1 MKTLKPIR
9 TYQHQAVE
17 DADLTLN
24 SILDLIVEGTWDWNG
39 RTGEVLRSPGWFRM
53 LGYNVGV
60 FHDDVFTWENL
71 IHPDDYERV
80 MSNFECFTSGQV
92 GVYCVDYRCRKAEG
106 DYLWITDRAHV
117 VERDEDGNVCRIIGA
132 HLNIHD
138 RKLAQLELI
147 EQNRLLKAGNLTLE
161 KRLVIKAKELERRN
175 AELQAKIAEIEH
187 ISNTDPLTQIANRK
201 KFEAELVREKARADR
216 YQHPLSL
223 AIFDIDHF
231 KAVNDTHGHHVG
243 DEVLK
248 SLAQLVADNIRDLD
262 FFARWGGEEFVLI
275 FPSISLEGACEC
287 TEKLR
292 SLISQVE
299 MAPGISITCSF
310 GVTEYQAGDSIE
322 KLFTWIDNAL
332 YMAKNTGRNRV
343 EVFTSDHSPT

>member
-1 MKTLKPIR
+1 MKTLKPVS
-9 TYQHQAVE
+9 TYQHTAVE

-24 SILDLIVEGTWDWNG
+24 SILDLIVEGTWDWCG

-53 LGYNVGV
+53 LGYDVG
-60 FHDDVFTWENL
+60 FFNDDVFTWEKL

-80 MSNFECFTSGQV
+80 MRNFECFTRGQA
-92 GVYCVDYRCRKAEG
+92 GTYCVDYRCRKASGE
-106 DYLWITDRAHV
+106 YLWITDRAV
-117 VERDEDGNVCRIIGA
+117 AVTCDSDGKVSRIIGA
-132 HLNIHD
+132 HLDIHD

-161 KRLVIKAKELERRN
+161 KRLSAKADELEKRN
-175 AELQAKIAEIEH
+175 AELQTKVAEIEH
-187 ISNTDPLTQIANRK
+187 ISNTDSLTQVANRK
-201 KFEAELVREKARADR
+201 KFEAELLREKARADR

-231 KAVNDTHGHHVG
+231 KAVNDTHGHYVG

-248 SLAQLVADNIRDLD
+248 GLARLVADNIRDLD

-275 FPSISLEGACEC
+275 FPNIGLQGACEC

-292 SLISQVE
+292 NLISQVE
-299 MAPGISITCSF
+299 MAPGINITCSF
-310 GVTEYQAGDSIE
+310 GVTEYQVGDSIE

-332 YMAKNTGRNRV
+332 YLAKNGGRNRV
-343 EVFTSDHSPT
+343 EAFSPHAE